1 VQTALPADQHHEH
14 ARSRASGRETEQPR
28 PWSRGPSAAPAP
40 TRFGVQ
46 ETHRAQGGATSPRLS
61 RRHQAADPPD
71 WRATFN
77 VTTCA
82 PPPAQAIRHHAR
94 GPSSTSRPWP
104 ACRDFGA
111 PVVTLERSSLHEP
124 PPPQIYTPSTTN
136 NTSLHASQPRTVT
149 SHRHASTRLRE
160 MPHHRHP
167 HE

>member
-61 RRHQAADPPD
+61 RRHQVANPPD

-77 VTTCA
+77 VMTRA

-111 PVVTLERSSLHEP
+111 LEPPRAASTSDLHANHDQQHEP
-124 PPPQIYTPSTTN
+124 PCLTTQDRDLTPPC
-136 NTSLHASQPRTVT
+136 LHEA
-149 SHRHASTRLRE
+149 
-160 MPHHRHP
+160 
-167 HE
+167 